1 MTATA
6 PTRVELRRAHRVHRS
21 PLPAVAAAVL
31 AFAATAVLLT
41 GTTGP
46 VQTAVVLTALLV
58 VPGTAVVRPLRL
70 TEPVSR
76 AALVL
81 VAGAAVDT
89 VVALAMVWTQRWA
102 PVPAAGLVLVVSG
115 WAALAH
121 GVVTARSSDRASVQH
136 AVRSAWAARRD
147 GTVVRLAVGGGVLVT
162 GVALWVVGTAQ
173 TTRGA
178 LGEWGLLTAVP
189 PVWWVGAGAVLG
201 VTVVALVD
209 RRFPAALRTAT
220 AAVLVVVVYGT
231 ANLAA
236 AEPRPPWIFK
246 HIAVTAYIQQHGSVD
261 PAIDI
266 YNRWPGF
273 FAVSAFLGS
282 VTGTTDA
289 AAPVRFVEVAFAL
302 LDGALVLGIARALGL
317 RGRWAVTAAVVFSAA
332 NWVGQDYYSPQAF
345 AFALFL
351 AVVLVVL
358 TTLRSTP
365 NALGRG
371 IVGVVSRLL
380 RARRAPIV
388 PTGGTVAAV
397 DPGTAATRT
406 ATLTAVVLVV
416 LLQAVITAS
425 HQLTPYVLVAA
436 FVPLVAIGVVRP
448 WWTALPVVAAPLMYL
463 LPNLDYVQEKF
474 GLTTGFDPVS
484 NATAASTSIAIPSL
498 ATTLQSRGVLA
509 LTALVA
515 VVALVGI
522 VRTVRAGHGHR
533 ALLVLWLAACPV
545 VLVLG
550 QSYGG
555 EGRFRVVLF
564 SAPFL
569 AIAAVHALHG
579 RRLRLLLTGALVG
592 VTTLLFV
599 ATTFQAEQAN
609 RTPAGEVL
617 AARWLDGRFTADDT
631 LTTVGGFPAVIG
643 AGYPAYLQ
651 RWGQVQSLGDLTQWY
666 PDGITPADL
675 DESLADRAHGGDAW
689 LVFSDAERA
698 DVVARGTA
706 TGAEVDALE
715 RSAADRGTLRYD
727 RDGVRIYEVARAA

>member
-1 MTATA
+1 MTATTT
-6 PTRVELRRAHRVHRS
+6 PTRVALRQAHRVQRS
-21 PLPAVAAAVL
+21 PVPAIVAAVL
-31 AFAATAVLLT
+31 AFTATAVLLT

-46 VQTAVVLTALLV
+46 VQTAVVLAALLV
-58 VPGTAVVRPLRL
+58 VPGLAVVRPLRL
-70 TEPVSR
+70 REPVGR
-76 AALVL
+76 AALV
-81 VAGAAVDT
+81 VATSAAVDA
-89 VVALAMVWTQRWA
+89 VVALVMVWSERWT

-121 GVVTARSSDRASVQH
+121 GVVAARSAERAPVTG
-136 AVRSAWAARRD
+136 AARWTRAD
-147 GTVVRLAVGGGVLVT
+147 RHEGTLVRVVVGGGALVT
-162 GVALWVVGTAQ
+162 GAALWAVGTAQ
-173 TTRGA
+173 TDSGT
-178 LGEWGLLTAVP
+178 LGQWGLLTAVTP
-189 PVWWVGAGAVLG
+189 MWWLGAGTVLA

-209 RRFPAALRTAT
+209 RRFPAALRIAS
-220 AAVLVVVVYGT
+220 AAVLVVVAYGT
-231 ANLAA
+231 ANLVA
-236 AEPRPPWIFK
+236 AEPRPPWVFK

-261 PAIDI
+261 PTIDI

-273 FAVSAFLGS
+273 FALSAFLGS
-282 VTGTTDA
+282 ATGTLDA

-332 NWVGQDYYSPQAF
+332 NWVGQDYYSPQAL
-345 AFALFL
+345 AFSLFL
-351 AVVLVVL
+351 AVVLVVA
-358 TTLRSTP
+358 TTLRRSP

-371 IVGVVSRLL
+371 IVGAVSRLL
-380 RARRAPIV
+380 RARRAPFV
-388 PTGGTVAAV
+388 PTVAPEAPARRATTV
-397 DPGTAATRT
+397 
-406 ATLTAVVLVV
+406 TAVVVVV

-425 HQLTPYVLVAA
+425 HQLTPYVLIAA
-436 FVPLVAIGVVRP
+436 FVPLVVIGVVRP
-448 WWTALPVVAAPLMYL
+448 WWTALPVAAAPLLYL

-484 NATAASTSIAIPSL
+484 NVTAASTSISIPSV

-522 VRTVRAGHGHR
+522 VRMVRSGHGHR
-533 ALLVLWLAACPV
+533 ALLVLWLAVCPV

-555 EGRFRVVLF
+555 EGKFRVVLF

-579 RRLRLLLTGALVG
+579 RRLRLVATAALVSA
-592 VTTLLFV
+592 TTLLFV
-599 ATTFQAEQAN
+599 GTTFQAEQAN
-609 RTPAGEVL
+609 QTPASEVA
-617 AARWLDGRFTADDT
+617 AARWLDTRFSPDDT
-631 LTTVGGFPAVIG
+631 LTTVGGFPAITG

-651 RWGQVQSLGDLTQWY
+651 RWGQVQSLSDLTRWY

-698 DVVARGTA
+698 EVVARGIA

-715 RSAADRGTLRYD
+715 RAATDRGTLRYD
-727 RDGVRIYEVARAA
+727 RDGVRVYEVARAA